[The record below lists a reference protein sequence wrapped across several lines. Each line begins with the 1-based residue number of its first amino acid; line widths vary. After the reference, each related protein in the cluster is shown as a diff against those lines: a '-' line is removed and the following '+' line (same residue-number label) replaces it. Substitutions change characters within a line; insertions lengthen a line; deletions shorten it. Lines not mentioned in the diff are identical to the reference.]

1 MTNPTRAALALVPAL
16 ALAWAAP
23 PARAAG
29 PVPPGGPADLTG
41 PRTLALG
48 AAVGVLSG
56 NEGIFV
62 NPGAI
67 AARKRYS
74 ADTIFTLDRRGADT
88 VGRYLGGSVVDAI
101 SSAPAAVSF
110 GYLRAMDD
118 AVSGRGNLFVAGLAL
133 PVASKVYLG
142 AQARWLDAKGP
153 ERVNAV
159 TADAGLF
166 WEVSDA
172 VTFGLAGYN
181 LVPVGHEA
189 ILPRGMGAGVSVGSD
204 TSFKVTADWRADFDR
219 TGQTTNRYGAGAELL
234 LGNMFP
240 VRAGYVKDETLDTA
254 WWSAGAGLISSG
266 GMAIDVGYRQ
276 SIDASVARTVSVAVK
291 AFFLD
296 L

>member
-1 MTNPTRAALALVPAL
+1 VTIRPHAALALAL
-16 ALAWAAP
+16 ATLAWPAP
-23 PARAAG
+23 PARAAD
-29 PVPPGGPADLTG
+29 PVAPGGVTDVLG

-48 AAVGVLSG
+48 AGVGVLSG
-56 NEGIFV
+56 NEGLFV

-74 ADTIFTLDRRGADT
+74 ADTFYALDRRGSST
-88 VGRYLGGSVVDAI
+88 VGRYLGGSVVDGI

-110 GYLRAMDD
+110 GYLRALDD
-118 AVSGRGNLFVAGLAL
+118 ATNGAGNLFVAGLAV

-181 LVPVGHEA
+181 LVPVGHERL
-189 ILPRGMGAGVSVGSD
+189 LPRGMGAGVAIGSD
-204 TSFKVTADWRADFDR
+204 TSFKITGDWRADFDR
-219 TGQTTNRYGAGAELL
+219 TGKTTNRYGAGAELL
-234 LGNMFP
+234 LGRMVP
-240 VRAGYVKDETLDTA
+240 VRAGYVKDETLATS
-254 WWSAGAGLISSG
+254 WWSAGAGLVSSSG
-266 GMAIDVGYRQ
+266 LALDVGYRQ
-276 SIDASVARTVSVAVK
+276 SIDATNARTISVAIKT
-291 AFFLD
+291 FMLD